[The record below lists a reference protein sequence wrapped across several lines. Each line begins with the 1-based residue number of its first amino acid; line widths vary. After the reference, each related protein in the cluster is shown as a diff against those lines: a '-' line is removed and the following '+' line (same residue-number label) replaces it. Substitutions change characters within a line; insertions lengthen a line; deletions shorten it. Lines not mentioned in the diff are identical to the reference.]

1 MNDFFKKTDNVHN
14 IENTITDT
22 QFLNEPDV
30 IEFFEKTIYESN
42 KKKENTFMPSFELHI
57 SQITPPEESNQNQ
70 TKQVQTDKLVIQ
82 SHLIIIH
89 ILITSDYM
97 CM

>member
-1 MNDFFKKTDNVHN
+1 
-14 IENTITDT
+14 
-22 QFLNEPDV
+22 
-30 IEFFEKTIYESN
+30 
-42 KKKENTFMPSFELHI
+42 MPSFELHI